1 MSRAAP
7 AGMCKAIVSC
17 IAILAVHALA
27 ACGGDSDHSD
37 LESRALDEGTTRGQ
51 ALQAQAVHDF
61 AGCTQ
66 SEAIGKAA
74 GVVFAINNGE
84 IAQASFVLSKTGDV
98 RVRALATRIVTDHQ
112 ASNAALLT
120 LLHNRN
126 LAPIE
131 TSVSNTLTA
140 EANAGLAQLQT
151 GELRTINLA
160 YAQIQI
166 TMHQEASMIVGT
178 VRDAVPASATD
189 IRGFLSDTLT
199 MIGSHQARAET
210 VLRDLP

>member
-1 MSRAAP
+1 
-7 AGMCKAIVSC
+7 MCKTIVSC

-27 ACGGDSDHSD
+27 ACDDDSDHSD
-37 LESRALDEGTTRGQ
+37 LEGRAFDDGTTRGQ
-51 ALQAQAVHDF
+51 ALQAQAAQDF
-61 AGCTQ
+61 AGCT
-66 SEAIGKAA
+66 EDAAIGKAA
-74 GVVFAINNGE
+74 GVVSAIDNGE
-84 IAQASFVLSKTGDV
+84 IAQANFVLPATGDV
-98 RVRALATRIVTDHQ
+98 RVRALATRVVADHQ

-131 TSVSNTLTA
+131 ASVSNTLTG

-151 GELRTINLA
+151 GELRNINFA
-160 YAQIQI
+160 YAQLQI
-166 TMHQEASMIVGT
+166 TMHQEASLIVST
-178 VRDAVPASATD
+178 VRDVVPASATD

-199 MIGSHQARAET
+199 MIGDHQARAET

>member
-1 MSRAAP
+1 
-7 AGMCKAIVSC
+7 MCNAIVSC

-27 ACGGDSDHSD
+27 ACGNDNDHSD
-37 LESRALDEGTTRGQ
+37 LEGRAFDDGTTRGQ
-51 ALQAQAVHDF
+51 ALQAQAAHDF
-61 AGCTQ
+61 AGCTE

-84 IAQASFVLSKTGDV
+84 IAQASFVLAKTGDV

-112 ASNAALLT
+112 ASSAALLT

-131 TSVSNTLTA
+131 TSVSNTLTG
-140 EANAGLAQLQT
+140 EANAGFAQLQA
-151 GELRTINLA
+151 GELRNINFA
-160 YAQIQI
+160 YVQLQI
-166 TMHQEASMIVGT
+166 TMHQEASLIVGT

-199 MIGSHQARAET
+199 MIGDHQARAET